1 MEVKA
6 VEKYIRISPKKARLV
21 ADMIRGTNAKQALDI
36 LRFTNKKAAKI
47 ISKSLKSAISN
58 AEHNKNIEGD
68 KLIIKTISIDGGPSL
83 KRSRPGYKGSPAPIL
98 KRTSHITVV
107 VSDENENNKTKK
119 KIDKKAKEVIEKV
132 TKVVTKPTKS
142 PEIEP
147 DIKHGPKEKK

>member
-1 MEVKA
+1 MEAKA

-47 ISKSLKSAISN
+47 ISKSLKSAMSN

-68 KLIIKTISIDGGPSL
+68 KLFIKTILIDGGPSL

-107 VSDENENNKTKK
+107 VSDEGEEKKKQKKTDNKTKVV
-119 KIDKKAKEVIEKV
+119 IDKVAKA
-132 TKVVTKPTKS
+132 VVKPVKPAKS
-142 PEIEP
+142 AS
-147 DIKHGPKEKK
+147 DIKHRPKEKK